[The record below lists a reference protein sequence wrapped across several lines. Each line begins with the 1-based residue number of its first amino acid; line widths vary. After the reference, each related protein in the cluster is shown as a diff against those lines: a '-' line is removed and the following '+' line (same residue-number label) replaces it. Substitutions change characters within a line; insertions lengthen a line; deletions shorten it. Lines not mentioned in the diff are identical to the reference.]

1 MPATR
6 AERNRQKAPAK
17 NRYNA
22 KTYKTIAFRLR
33 QDGSD
38 GINAD
43 IIKQAA
49 EAAGMSVNAW
59 IIQTMRAAM
68 ERESA
73 AVPRAEP
80 VSSAGAAQ
88 ECGAVSIPSE
98 ALEAVR
104 VAAEAAGMTVDAWI
118 VQAIKDKL

>member
-1 MPATR
+1 MELKTSEAQRR
-6 AERNRQKAPAK
+6 ASLKWEQANNEKI
-17 NRYNA
+17 
-22 KTYKTIAFRLR
+22 TIKLR
-33 QDGSD
+33 QDGTT
-38 GINAD
+38 GVTKAQV
-43 IIKQAA
+43 KATA

-59 IIQTMRAAM
+59 IIQTMRAAIA
-68 ERESA
+68 RDSA
-73 AVPRAEP
+73 AVAADEA

-104 VAAEAAGMTVDAWI
+104 VAAEAAGMSVDAWI